1 MSTAELERL
10 SLLSEVVEKVAGV
23 AAGEV
28 RPERSFIED
37 LGLDSLAM
45 VAVVFTLEE
54 TIGVDISEEALA
66 GVKTVQDLLELIS

>member
-28 RPERSFIED
+28 LPERSFIED